1 MNSLF
6 LAAVSSVPLNR
17 TTSLAMAITLDKTK
31 DGLYQL
37 GQQERQEEIALNLLK
52 EGLAEEMIIR
62 VTGLT
67 AKQIVTYLRH
77 ILAGNGKRAARL
89 YLMNH
94 FRG

>member
-1 MNSLF
+1 
-6 LAAVSSVPLNR
+6 
-17 TTSLAMAITLDKTK
+17 MAITLDKTK

-67 AKQIVTYLRH
+67 AKKIDQLKQRH
-77 ILAGNGKRAARL
+77 SGKQ
-89 YLMNH
+89 
-94 FRG
+94 